1 MDERRLDGNAT
12 GGLLGE
18 VFALEMTTARVACT
32 GCGATGE
39 IGAQMAYMSEIG
51 TVVRCASCD
60 NVLIRI
66 ARQGNGEGRYYLDLR
81 GVEYLRIENITLDA

>member
-18 VFALEMTTARVACT
+18 VFGLEMTTAKAACT

-39 IGAQMAYMSEIG
+39 IGGQMAYVSEIG
-51 TVVRCASCD
+51 TVVRCAACD
-60 NVLIRI
+60 NALIRVVRR
-66 ARQGNGEGRYYLDLR
+66 AEGRPRYWLDLR
-81 GVEYLRIENITLDA
+81 GLEYLQIEGPA

>member
-12 GGLLGE
+12 SGLLGE

-39 IGAQMAYMSEIG
+39 IGGQIAYVSEIG
-51 TVVRCASCD
+51 TVVRCVACD
-60 NVLIRI
+60 NALVRVV
-66 ARQGNGEGRYYLDLR
+66 RRVDGRSRYWLDLR
-81 GVEYLRIENITLDA
+81 GVEYLQIEGPD

>member
-32 GCGATGE
+32 GCGATRE
-39 IGAQMAYMSEIG
+39 IGAQMAYISEIG

-60 NVLIRI
+60 NALIRV
-66 ARQGNGEGRYYLDLR
+66 ARRGDGRERYWLDLR
-81 GVEYLRIENITLDA
+81 GVEYLQIERT

>member
-32 GCGATGE
+32 ECGATGE
-39 IGAQMAYMSEIG
+39 IGGQIAYVSEIG
-51 TVVRCASCD
+51 TVVRCAACD
-60 NVLIRI
+60 NALIRV
-66 ARQGNGEGRYYLDLR
+66 ARRVDSRSRYWLDLR
-81 GVEYLRIENITLDA
+81 GVEYLQIEGPD

>member
-1 MDERRLDGNAT
+1 M
-12 GGLLGE
+12 
-18 VFALEMTTARVACT
+18 
-32 GCGATGE
+32 GE

-60 NVLIRI
+60 NALIRI

-81 GVEYLRIENITLDA
+81 GVEYLRIQNVTPDA

>member
-18 VFALEMTTARVACT
+18 LFALEMTTARVACT

-39 IGAQMAYMSEIG
+39 IGGQMAYVSEIG

-60 NVLIRI
+60 NALIRVV
-66 ARQGNGEGRYYLDLR
+66 RRTDGPSRYWLDIR
-81 GVEYLRIENITLDA
+81 GVEYLQIERPA

>member
-18 VFALEMTTARVACT
+18 VFAFEMTTARLACA

-39 IGAQMAYMSEIG
+39 IGGQMAYVSEIG
-51 TVVRCASCD
+51 TVVRCAACD
-60 NVLIRI
+60 NALIRI
-66 ARQGNGEGRYYLDLR
+66 ARQNDGPARYFLDLK
-81 GVEYLRIENITLDA
+81 GVEYLRIEAST

>member
-39 IGAQMAYMSEIG
+39 IGAQMAYVSEIG
-51 TVVRCASCD
+51 TIVRCTACDNALIRVVRQSNEED
-60 NVLIRI
+60 
-66 ARQGNGEGRYYLDLR
+66 RYYLDLK
-81 GVEYLRIENITLDA
+81 GVEYLQI